1 VIYHGSIDGLGAGTG
16 AAFALL
22 PAQNATGNWIKVVQR
37 VPVRVRLDA
46 KELVDHP
53 LRLGLSM
60 EARVD
65 VSKTDGR
72 MLADTATAPQE
83 VQTAVFEQDN
93 READARVQQII
104 GQHSGVARTATSRAP
119 AVAAGTV
126 ALAH

>member
-1 VIYHGSIDGLGAGTG
+1 
-16 AAFALL
+16 
-22 PAQNATGNWIKVVQR
+22 
-37 VPVRVRLDA
+37 VRVRLDA

-72 MLADTATAPQE
+72 MLADAAAASQE

-93 READARVQQII
+93 READTRVQQII
-104 GQHSGVARTATSRAP
+104 GQHGGGTARATAAVRKPAAP
-119 AVAAGTV
+119 AAPAIPVV
-126 ALAH
+126 SDSLALVR

>member
-1 VIYHGSIDGLGAGTG
+1 M
-16 AAFALL
+16 
-22 PAQNATGNWIKVVQR
+22 
-37 VPVRVRLDA
+37 PVRVRLDA

-72 MLADTATAPQE
+72 MLADAATAPQE

-93 READARVQQII
+93 READARVLQII
-104 GQHSGVARTATSRAP
+104 GQHGGAAGRAVLSRAP
-119 AVAAGTV
+119 AASPAPAGNAGAV
-126 ALAH
+126 ALAR